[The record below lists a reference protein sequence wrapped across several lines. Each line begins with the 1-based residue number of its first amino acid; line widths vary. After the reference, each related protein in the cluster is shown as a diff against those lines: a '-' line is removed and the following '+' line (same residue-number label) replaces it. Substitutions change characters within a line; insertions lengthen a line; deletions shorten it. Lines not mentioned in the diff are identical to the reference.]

1 MPGEQSP
8 LSLKDFIKDAM
19 KNKWLLV
26 ITIDDSTQF
35 IINEGHHKKKY
46 QRENWC
52 VPLLLKYLKQFQ
64 Q

>member
-1 MPGEQSP
+1 MSLCRFQCSVCDVGDP

-26 ITIDDSTQF
+26 ITIDDSPQF

-46 QRENWC
+46 HREN
-52 VPLLLKYLKQFQ
+52 
-64 Q
+64 